1 MQLRLVAALVCG
13 LLVAGCNSS
22 GGGTEEDG
30 GLQHDGGNGECVIL
44 PDRFDE
50 DTILPKGCYLAQVS
64 PVIAAGVTLTFDPGV
79 KIIFSKDVG
88 LSFSETNALIASGT
102 AADPILLT
110 GAEPERGYWVGLIF
124 DSVQNTAN
132 RLDYVTVEHGGSTTA
147 ENDPDAAAVK
157 ATSDS
162 RGVHLA
168 MTHTTLRASGG
179 WGLWLSAYTVA
190 TSFSANAI
198 SENTLGAVNVDSD
211 VVRILDAASTYS
223 GNDVDMV
230 YVRTNRI
237 LVPATWAA
245 IDAYYFMDG
254 PLNVDVAWTLS
265 PGVMLVMAQD
275 AWIFIGGSDDAAMH
289 AVGTAAAPITITGA
303 EQTNGYWETIQ
314 FDNTNNSAN
323 VFDHV
328 VVEYGGSLD
337 DSADYAEVMATSDSH
352 GVTLSIA
359 HTAFRHS
366 PVCGLYLGMYATGTI
381 DDLTNTYEDT
391 NGTACHQN

>member
-1 MQLRLVAALVCG
+1 MRLLNVAALMCG

-22 GGGTEEDG
+22 GGGDEDG
-30 GLQHDGGNGECVIL
+30 GVQRDGGQEQCVIL
-44 PDRFDE
+44 PDRFDQ
-50 DTILPKGCYLAQVS
+50 DTTLPKGCYLAQVN

-88 LSFSETNALIASGT
+88 LWFAETNALVASGT

-110 GAEPERGYWVGLIF
+110 GEQPERGYWEGLIF
-124 DSVQNTAN
+124 DSVQSTAN
-132 RLDYVTVEHGGSTTA
+132 RLDYVTVEHAGSTTA

-162 RGVHLA
+162 RGVHLS

-179 WGLWLSAYTVA
+179 WGLWLSAWTVA
-190 TSFSANAI
+190 TSFSTNLI
-198 SENTLGAVNVDSD
+198 TENTLGAVNVDSD

-223 GNDVDMV
+223 GNDVDV
-230 YVRTNRI
+230 VNVLTNRI

-245 IDAYYFMDG
+245 IDAYHYLDG
-254 PLNVDVAWTLS
+254 SLHVDVAWTLS
-265 PGVMLVMAQD
+265 PGVTLVLAQN

-303 EQTNGYWETIQ
+303 EQINGYWETIQ

-337 DSADYAEVMATSDSH
+337 NSGDYAEVMATSDSH
-352 GVTLSIA
+352 GVTLSVA
-359 HTAFRHS
+359 HTTFRHS

-391 NGTACHQN
+391 NGTSCRQ